1 MKNIWYWVPTLIW
14 NLSCSNVS
22 ILSTQPLLGL
32 GTDCR
37 RYMNVYCVLVVCIWY
52 ISHTYPLWA
61 PWFIPGFF
69 FGGISI
75 THLFIC
81 LCYLLCLS
89 SFCLLCLLLPISVLS
104 ILLIPTAVFS
114 SVYAYMDIMIF
125 SRALF
130 HRDTSSYLLTCD
142 SSCCMS

>member
-1 MKNIWYWVPTLIW
+1 MVLGSHTHLEFILFECFHPQYSIVARIRYWLSPLHECLLCFGSLCLIYITYLLFVSTLIH
-14 NLSCSNVS
+14 
-22 ILSTQPLLGL
+22 P
-32 GTDCR
+32 R
-37 RYMNVYCVLVVCIWY
+37 
-52 ISHTYPLWA
+52 
-61 PWFIPGFF
+61 FF

-89 SFCLLCLLLPISVLS
+89 SFCFLCLLLPISVLS

-130 HRDTSSYLLTCD
+130 PRDTSSYLLTCG
-142 SSCCMS
+142 SSCCML